1 MPGKDEYERVL
12 VKAEI
17 KGLASLSGNEKHLFE
32 KLTKEGS
39 SLGNR
44 ARKLLG

>member
-1 MPGKDEYERVL
+1 MPGKEEYERVL

-17 KGLASLSGNEKHLFE
+17 KGLASLSANEKHLFE
-32 KLTKEGS
+32 KLTRESS
-39 SLGNR
+39 SLGSR